1 MWYHT
6 TTAANIS
13 TKMQNTEKSWDMLI
27 VTVVFVRTI
36 LAFRFDL
43 FHSNQTE
50 KLCQIESQLDGK
62 CDWHKE
68 RRASRKRY

>member
-1 MWYHT
+1 M
-6 TTAANIS
+6 IS
-13 TKMQNTEKSWDMLI
+13 HHRRRQHINQNAKHKKELRHVDCNRR
-27 VTVVFVRTI
+27 FVRTI

-62 CDWHKE
+62 CD
-68 RRASRKRY
+68 